1 MFICWLIHVDILTPC
16 IDTSDPPSFKL
27 KNSWG
32 TMWGEDGYF
41 RIAQT
46 AKGEYGLFAILSHGV
61 IPGLAYNVTGQ
72 VKDIEQ
78 DVPLKPWAI
87 ILIIGAVLLGC
98 MCIVGA
104 FKKMQA
110 EREDRWGV
118 PHKEGTGGFPTA
130 EHGTP
135 P

>member
-1 MFICWLIHVDILTPC
+1 MCWLIYVDILTPC

-46 AKGEYGLFAILSHGV
+46 EKGRYGLFAVLAHGV

-72 VKDIEQ
+72 IADPKQ

-87 ILIIGAVLLGC
+87 VLIVVASIAGC
-98 MCIVGA
+98 MCIVGV
-104 FKKMQA
+104 FKKSRMDA
-110 EREDRWGV
+110 APE
-118 PHKEGTGGFPTA
+118 
-130 EHGTP
+130 
-135 P
+135 